1 MKFSVG
7 SGDTALNYEVR
18 KLGAD
23 YLILLTGGDI
33 HIGCTAI
40 GDDGRIV
47 SYTPLHHRD
56 DALAIPLAKKISQEY
71 RCICTV
77 VAGFHLDNISK
88 EQIVAVIENSKI
100 GMKQLLENID

>member
-7 SGDTALNYEVR
+7 SGDTALNYEVK
-18 KLGAD
+18 KLGDD
-23 YLILLTGGDI
+23 YLVMLTGGDI

-56 DALAIPLAKKISQEY
+56 DTLAIPLAQKISQEHH
-71 RCICTV
+71 CICTV

-88 EQIVAVIENSKI
+88 EQIFEVVENSKKGI
-100 GMKQLLENID
+100 KQLLENIN